1 MGKAGRRK
9 RSALEYE
16 VFDGAGCSSGLQL
29 ELAQNNESGYAGV
42 SGPTTSG
49 KWQAFVR
56 VEREGKKVRRNVGS
70 FDNAQMA
77 AVQRALALLGSVELL
92 SPSTRGPRRTGA
104 LPVPTVASLAAS
116 YPHTHILASQ
126 APSPRYRPR
135 RWASFRSTCSAL

>member
-1 MGKAGRRK
+1 MSAARLLRKMGKAGRRK

-29 ELAQNNESGYAGV
+29 ELAQNNESRRCGV

-56 VEREGKKVRRNVGS
+56 VEREGKRVRRNVGS

-92 SPSTRGPRRTGA
+92 SPSTRGPRSTGA
-104 LPVPTVASLAAS
+104 LLLSLI
-116 YPHTHILASQ
+116 HI
-126 APSPRYRPR
+126 
-135 RWASFRSTCSAL
+135 

>member
-42 SGPTTSG
+42 SVPTTSG

-92 SPSTRGPRRTGA
+92 SPSTRGPRSTGA
-104 LPVPTVASLAAS
+104 LL
-116 YPHTHILASQ
+116 YPWFPLPCCPRTHRTHVLASQ
-126 APSPRYRPR
+126 VPSPRSRPR
-135 RWASFRSTCSAL
+135 L